1 VAAQYRFD
9 TFISSILH
17 FVFFWKE
24 EVDEKPFLLTFV
36 PKKTHNS
43 SQFRMDPILTPPK
56 KSQTIDA
63 GARLG
68 QLVGCIEAGGLT
80 IKRLR
85 LVNDSGPVVALE
97 ARKAW

>member
-1 VAAQYRFD
+1 
-9 TFISSILH
+9 
-17 FVFFWKE
+17 
-24 EVDEKPFLLTFV
+24 
-36 PKKTHNS
+36 
-43 SQFRMDPILTPPK
+43 MDPILTPPK